1 MYDYNYNVY
10 PPNQITGYA
19 IAYLFV
25 KYDRLSFYCKFE
37 QIKIDWLIEKPLAQQ
52 CWQPIVTSQTVK
64 ISSHKEQK
72 TYILATPHRHNV
84 TVINKRTTVV
94 VKNTNII
101 DQVNMI

>member
-1 MYDYNYNVY
+1 MYDYNYKVY
-10 PPNQITGYA
+10 PQIKLLATQLHIYLSNMTGY
-19 IAYLFV
+19 
-25 KYDRLSFYCKFE
+25 
-37 QIKIDWLIEKPLAQQ
+37 QKPLAQQ